1 MSNTKKKGAAAI
13 AGVLSLG
20 LAATGCSV
28 APSNAPHAAQVAT
41 AGAQEAKAKV
51 AGHITAV
58 QSAVDEVNEKL
69 GLHLGDAN
77 YDAERTRNLMIAGN
91 NLAADA
97 QGQADH
103 AGRVANEIYTNLT
116 SDDAEKKGDALA
128 DLHTLWVGASTVVA
142 QPDADTAFENVNE
155 FLNNGGPVPNVQDI
169 KAIVDYFIVKY
180 EIPVPTVAQIDEAL
194 AANNASAH
202 KVYHEAA
209 FAKENAEKAVVTN
222 VNNSVAA
229 FNRTVDAYNT
239 GGPKAAFDSTMNDF
253 YTNMRNASRDKDAF
267 VQAVRNSTDLE
278 ELHAAADHF
287 DALASESIDL
297 LVAGGM
303 AVESI
308 AAIIA
313 DSIAAQNP
321 GAGQTPGNE
330 GAGKEEAPDR
340 NDANSTTPNIVEGD
354 SEDETTYPD
363 NSMEVIPDTEAPQ
376 PEQPVDP
383 KPEKPAEE
391 DAPVNPQPKPETP
404 VDPAPQP
411 EQPVDP
417 KPETP
422 VEPPVDP
429 QPEPQPQPEPEAP
442 AVSNNQQIANDIYT
456 GINEYRG
463 SNGLPDLAYNAGL
476 EAKAQNQA
484 NDMAAAGEI
493 YHSKPTGQSDDRWT
507 ENVASMTSSGATGEK
522 FVNAWA
528 DSYYHNAAM
537 LDSIPTEYGVGVAS
551 GNDGNTY
558 AAVQFR

>member
-58 QSAVDEVNEKL
+58 HSAVDEVNEKL

-91 NLAADA
+91 NLADDA
-97 QGQADH
+97 HGQADH

-116 SDDAEKKGDALA
+116 SGDAEKKGDALA
-128 DLHTLWVGASTVVA
+128 DLHTLWVGASTVVDR
-142 QPDADTAFENVNE
+142 PDADTAFKNVNE
-155 FLNNGGPVPNVQDI
+155 FLNNGGQVPNVQDI

-330 GAGKEEAPDR
+330 GAGKEETPDR
-340 NDANSTTPNIVEGD
+340 NDASSTTPNIVEGD

-363 NSMEVIPDTEAPQ
+363 NSMEVIPDTEAPEQ
-376 PEQPVDP
+376 EQPVDP

-391 DAPVNPQPKPETP
+391 DAPVDPQPKPETP

-463 SNGLPDLAYNAGL
+463 SNGLPELAYNAGL

-528 DSYYHNAAM
+528 GSYYHNAAM
-537 LDSIPTEYGVGVAS
+537 LDSVPTEYGVGVAS

>member
-116 SDDAEKKGDALA
+116 SGDAEKKGDALA

-330 GAGKEEAPDR
+330 GAGKEETPDR

-363 NSMEVIPDTEAPQ
+363 NSMEVIPDTE
-376 PEQPVDP
+376 
-383 KPEKPAEE
+383 
-391 DAPVNPQPKPETP
+391 
-404 VDPAPQP
+404 APQP

-463 SNGLPDLAYNAGL
+463 SNGLPELAYNAGL

-528 DSYYHNAAM
+528 GSYYHNAAM
-537 LDSIPTEYGVGVAS
+537 LDSVPTEYGVGVAS